1 MRMHVEKIDHVAI
14 NVRDL
19 AKAEKFFADLL
30 GAEFS
35 SSAVFQELDLRSS
48 INPLGIELVE
58 PLTSD
63 GPTAKAIGHRG
74 EGVSLLS
81 FKVSSVQEAMA
92 EMKSRGIRLVGMID
106 RPKMKAAIF
115 HPKDTYGI
123 MIEFIE
129 YKSQHPTVAVREK

>member
-1 MRMHVEKIDHVAI
+1 MHVEKIDHVAI

-19 AKAEKFFADLL
+19 AKAERFFADLL

-35 SSAVFQELDLRSS
+35 SSAVFRELDLKSS

-58 PLTSD
+58 PLTPD
-63 GPTAKAIGHRG
+63 GPTAKAIEHRG

-81 FKVSSVQEAMA
+81 FKVLSVQEAMA
-92 EMKSRGIRLVGMID
+92 EMKSRGIRLVGVID

-115 HPKDTYGI
+115 HPKDTYGV

-129 YKSQHPTVAVREK
+129 YKSQHPTVAAREE

>member
-1 MRMHVEKIDHVAI
+1 MHVEKIDHVAI

-63 GPTAKAIGHRG
+63 GPTAKAIEHRG

-81 FKVSSVQEAMA
+81 FKVSSVQETMA

-129 YKSQHPTVAVREK
+129 YKSEHPTVVVREE

>member
-1 MRMHVEKIDHVAI
+1 MEVERIDHVAI

-63 GPTAKAIGHRG
+63 GPTAKAIEHRG

-81 FKVSSVQEAMA
+81 FKVSSVQETMA

-129 YKSQHPTVAVREK
+129 YKSQHPTVAVREE